1 MSQGKILFFGKLAD
15 IAGADEWPMPDLT
28 APLPASQF
36 IAHITSN
43 HPELAKALGEAS
55 NRLCLNQ
62 SMIPASQDP
71 DITATDE
78 VAFLPPMSGG

>member
-1 MSQGKILFFGKLAD
+1 MSSGKILFFGKLAD
-15 IAGADEWPMPDLT
+15 IAGADEWVMPSLS

-36 IAHITSN
+36 IAQITTG
-43 HPELAKALGEAS
+43 HPELAKALADTS

-62 SMIPASQDP
+62 SMIPTSEDP
-71 DITATDE
+71 DISPQDE